1 MHEPDSLCASKRR
14 QLELLNSPKRP
25 TRASP
30 KPSPKKP
37 AKQPTEP
44 ESEPEFTEKQL
55 EEAEAEEKAAEKAAS
70 MDDPE
75 LAPRARNAPE
85 RFENMPPSPK
95 KQKAEKQSQE
105 VKQEVKPEVKTEPG
119 TGPMINPRTG
129 KPYVRGKGMG
139 YGKGGPGSRSSSA
152 TPAKPKGEVT
162 GALVIDLTKE
172 HKQTVEGL
180 NDTITKLNNE
190 IAKLAAQLSESKAT
204 IKMMKSHNSDA
215 IGFAHAKGLLQQ
227 TQEAQSM
234 FQQGLTAG
242 MKMAKGEIP
251 DFPNFTPRAQ
261 ALEFSSGPS
270 SSKPMSRLTEEDED
284 EDSQ

>member
-1 MHEPDSLCASKRR
+1 MP
-14 QLELLNSPKRP
+14 
-25 TRASP
+25 
-30 KPSPKKP
+30 
-37 AKQPTEP
+37 
-44 ESEPEFTEKQL
+44 
-55 EEAEAEEKAAEKAAS
+55 
-70 MDDPE
+70 
-75 LAPRARNAPE
+75 
-85 RFENMPPSPK
+85 PPSPK

-105 VKQEVKPEVKTEPG
+105 VKQEVKPEQKTEPG

-129 KPYVRGKGMG
+129 KPYVRGMRMG

-215 IGFAHAKGLLQQ
+215 IGFAHAKGLLQ
-227 TQEAQSM
+227 
-234 FQQGLTAG
+234 
-242 MKMAKGEIP
+242 
-251 DFPNFTPRAQ
+251 
-261 ALEFSSGPS
+261 
-270 SSKPMSRLTEEDED
+270 
-284 EDSQ
+284 